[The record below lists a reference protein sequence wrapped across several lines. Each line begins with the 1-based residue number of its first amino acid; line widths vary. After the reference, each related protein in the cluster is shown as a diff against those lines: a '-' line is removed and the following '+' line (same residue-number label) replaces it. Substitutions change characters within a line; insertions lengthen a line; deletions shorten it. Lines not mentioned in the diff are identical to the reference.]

1 MEDDAAC
8 SGSGAKRVLQTSSQV
23 LQDCWDNERLPN
35 GWFWPLHR
43 RISEL
48 LHHRA
53 MHNNDIINLGI
64 HQGQTGSIYIQEV
77 LKHECKPPA
86 GSIAAS
92 MALLKQVVPLQSYT
106 RSNHPV
112 AHRITGQCPAT
123 ATQSLFTAKAST

>member
-1 MEDDAAC
+1 MFRQWRKKGVANIISSTSRLLRQWAVAKWMVLAVAQAYLRAAAS
-8 SGSGAKRVLQTSSQV
+8 SGNAQH
-23 LQDCWDNERLPN
+23 D
-35 GWFWPLHR
+35 
-43 RISEL
+43 
-48 LHHRA
+48 
-53 MHNNDIINLGI
+53 MINLGI

-77 LKHECKPPA
+77 IKHECKPPA